1 MSLRSSLLQIKRDL
15 YFRNKI
21 EVMCLVGF
29 NSFGVAAIC
38 CHSAL
43 EKEKGIREKYFQHN
57 FHVQYTHVFTKPSQ
71 IALFYISWIIYTTSV
86 LAKSSTSF
94 RAVIQQ
100 QQKLQ
105 CNKSAISW
113 GCGGQKFK
121 AMRPEG
127 AFILMLR
134 EEPLHI
140 EC

>member
-57 FHVQYTHVFTKPSQ
+57 FHYTCFHKAFSNCT
-71 IALFYISWIIYTTSV
+71 FYISWIILYTSV